1 MKLIHVVGARPNFA
15 KIAPIMR
22 AVYEYKTIE
31 QVLVHTGQHYDEN
44 MSKCFFEELG
54 IPEPDVNLG
63 VGSGLHGEQT
73 GEIMKRFEQFLMN
86 DHGDIILVVGDVNS
100 TIACGLVACK
110 LHIPLAHVE
119 AGLRSFD
126 RRMPE
131 EINRLL
137 TDAISDYLFTPA
149 EEANENL
156 INEGIPEEKI
166 YLVGDVMID
175 TLIWEMERLEDL
187 DKPLFKDLNNKEY
200 AVLTLHRPSN
210 VDDPRVFKGI
220 MKALNTIAEDIKII
234 FPAHPRTKK
243 RMKEF
248 QIYTDNDNFRIT
260 DPLSY
265 RDFLRLYRNSRFVL
279 TDSGSIQQETT
290 YLNIPCL
297 TIRGNTERPFTIS
310 KGTNILVGV
319 DPEKIVRESK
329 KILAGEEKKSVGFT
343 LWDGKAAER
352 IVKILYEGF

>member
-1 MKLIHVVGARPNFA
+1 MKLIHVVGARPNFM

-22 AVYEYKTIE
+22 AASTYKSIE
-31 QVLVHTGQHYDEN
+31 QILIHTGQHYDDN
-44 MSKCFFEELG
+44 MSRWFFEELG
-54 IPEPDVNLG
+54 ITEPDVNLE
-63 VGSGLHGEQT
+63 VGSGPHGYQT
-73 GEIMKRFEQFLMN
+73 GEIMKRFEQFLMKEG
-86 DHGDIILVVGDVNS
+86 GDIVIVVGDVNS
-100 TIACGLVACK
+100 TIACGLVAGK

-131 EINRLL
+131 EMNRLL

-149 EEANENL
+149 LEANKNL
-156 INEGIPEEKI
+156 KSEGIPEEKI

-175 TLIWEMERLEDL
+175 TLIWEMERTPNLNNPLFEDL
-187 DKPLFKDLNNKEY
+187 GNKKY

-210 VDDPRVFKGI
+210 VDDPLVFKGI

-234 FPAHPRTKK
+234 FPAHPRTQE

-248 QIYTDNDNFRIT
+248 QIYPDKDNIRIIN
-260 DPLSY
+260 PLSY
-265 RDFLRLYRNSRFVL
+265 RDFLKLYKNSRFVL
-279 TDSGSIQQETT
+279 TDSGSIQQETS

-297 TIRGNTERPFTIS
+297 TIRENTERPFTIS

-319 DPEKIVRESK
+319 DPVKIVEESK
-329 KILAGEEKKSVGFT
+329 KILEGNVKTSKGLP
-343 LWDGKAAER
+343 LWDGKAAQR
-352 IVKILYEGF
+352 IVKILYENI

>member
-1 MKLIHVVGARPNFA
+1 MKLIHVVGARPNFM

-22 AVYEYKTIE
+22 AASTYKSIE
-31 QVLVHTGQHYDEN
+31 QILIHTGQHYDDN
-44 MSKCFFEELG
+44 MSRWFFEELG
-54 IPEPDVNLG
+54 ITEPDVNLE
-63 VGSGLHGEQT
+63 VGSGPHGYQT
-73 GEIMKRFEQFLMN
+73 GEIMKRFEQFLMKEG
-86 DHGDIILVVGDVNS
+86 GDIVIVVGDVNS
-100 TIACGLVACK
+100 TIACGLVAGK

-149 EEANENL
+149 LEANENL
-156 INEGIPEEKI
+156 KSEGIPEKKI

-175 TLIWEMERLEDL
+175 TLIWEMERTLDL
-187 DKPLFKDLNNKEY
+187 DKPLFEDLGNKEY

-210 VDDPRVFKGI
+210 VDDPLVFIGI

-234 FPAHPRTKK
+234 FPAHPRTQE
-243 RMKEF
+243 RMKEY
-248 QIYTDNDNFRIT
+248 QIYPDKDNIRIIN
-260 DPLSY
+260 PLSY
-265 RDFLRLYRNSRFVL
+265 RDFLKLYKNSRFVL

-297 TIRGNTERPFTIS
+297 TIRENTERPFTIS
-310 KGTNILVGV
+310 KGTNILVDV
-319 DPEKIVRESK
+319 NPVKIVEESK
-329 KILAGEEKKSVGFT
+329 KILEGNVKTSKGLP
-343 LWDGKAAER
+343 LWDGKAAQR
-352 IVKILYEGF
+352 IVKILYENI